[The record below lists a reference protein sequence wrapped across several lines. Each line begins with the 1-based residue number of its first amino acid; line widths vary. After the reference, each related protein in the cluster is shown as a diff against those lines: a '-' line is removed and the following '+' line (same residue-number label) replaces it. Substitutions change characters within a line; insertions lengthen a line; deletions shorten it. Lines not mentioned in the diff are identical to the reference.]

1 MTKNFKTVQS
11 DRLPISHDLI
21 PLIIEK
27 LKGLKPYK
35 VILFG
40 SYARGRPKKD
50 SDIDL
55 LVVTNDNYI
64 PKSFNE
70 KIELKLK
77 VANNL
82 DEIREFTPLDLLVF
96 TKPMYTRFLEMDS
109 AFSREIRTKG
119 IPLL

>member
-40 SYARGRPKKD
+40 SHAHGRPKKE

-64 PKSFNE
+64 PKNFNE
-70 KIELKLK
+70 KIKLKLK
-77 VANNL
+77 VAENL
-82 DEIREFTPLDLLVF
+82 DEIREFIPIDLLVF

-119 IPLL
+119 VSLL